1 MCTLVPSARIP
12 AVNRIVVIGD
22 IHGDWMALM
31 SALKL
36 AKVCNRRGQW
46 IGGRTHVVQVGDLL
60 DRGGRGL
67 GGSDEQSESRIIR
80 YLLDLKIQAK
90 KSHGDVHL
98 LLGNHELMNVEGDFR
113 YVSPLGMKDFQ
124 GQRAKQF
131 KPGGIMAKQLACNTN
146 SVLQI
151 GSWIFSH
158 AGVTI
163 DLTKKWTLEQVN
175 EQVRDY
181 LLGKIP
187 KLSPQVIKAFWHRE
201 YTTNRVCSTV
211 KRTLRA
217 WEARNM
223 AIGHTVQEQGINSMC
238 SGSLWKVDVGM
249 SDAFQMERRRI
260 EVLEIIGDGTQVKVL
275 KSRRTT

>member
-1 MCTLVPSARIP
+1 
-12 AVNRIVVIGD
+12 
-22 IHGDWMALM
+22 
-31 SALKL
+31 
-36 AKVCNRRGQW
+36 
-46 IGGRTHVVQVGDLL
+46 
-60 DRGGRGL
+60 
-67 GGSDEQSESRIIR
+67 
-80 YLLDLKIQAK
+80 
-90 KSHGDVHL
+90 
-98 LLGNHELMNVEGDFR
+98 
-113 YVSPLGMKDFQ
+113 
-124 GQRAKQF
+124 
-131 KPGGIMAKQLACNTN
+131 MAKQLACNTN

-158 AGVTI
+158 AGVTV
-163 DLTKKWTLEQVN
+163 DLTKKWTIEQVN
-175 EQVRDY
+175 QQVRDY

-201 YTTNRVCSTV
+201 YTTNRVCSTI

-238 SGSLWKVDVGM
+238 RGSLWKVDVGM

-275 KSRRTT
+275 KSVRSD